1 MNILLRLTTW
11 IAVLT
16 GALFGQAG
24 IAWAQGNGLGITG
37 YNLIQMQRLD
47 RFNYQLQ
54 YRAQVQ
60 NSGATTAQGVTATL
74 ATGNPATQPPRSS
87 TDN

>member
-47 RFNYQLQ
+47 RVNYQLQ